1 MGANNFHFCE
11 LFRTLLRTNTKLM
24 DLLTIPP
31 NTMHLIERS
40 KNGVT
45 KSEIKALQ
53 LKAQLTNDQLSSI
66 LHITPRAIQKYESSY
81 VLKPRESERAIA
93 VAQLYARGFEFMG
106 EARFLRW
113 VNREHVSLG
122 RRRPVDLLDTHFGI
136 MLITDE
142 LGRIEHGVLA

>member
-1 MGANNFHFCE
+1 MN
-11 LFRTLLRTNTKLM
+11 
-24 DLLTIPP
+24 LLTIPP

-45 KSEIKALQ
+45 KQEIKGLQ
-53 LKAQLTNDQLSSI
+53 TKAQLTNDQLAAI
-66 LHITPRAIQKYESSY
+66 LHITTRSWQKYDPSD
-81 VLKPRESERAIA
+81 VLKPRVSERAIA
-93 VAQLYARGFEFMG
+93 VAQLYARGFEFLG

-113 VNREHVSLG
+113 MNREHVSLG

>member
-1 MGANNFHFCE
+1 
-11 LFRTLLRTNTKLM
+11 M
-24 DLLTIPP
+24 DLLTIPSDP
-31 NTMHLIERS
+31 MSLIERS

-45 KSEIKALQ
+45 KSEIKKLQ
-53 LKAQLTNDQLSSI
+53 LKAQLTGDQLANI
-66 LHITPRAIQKYESSY
+66 LHITSRALQKYESSY
-81 VLKPRESERAIA
+81 VLKPRESEKAIA

-106 EARFLRW
+106 EERFLRW
-113 VNREHVSLG
+113 MNREHVSLG